1 MRFGK
6 LPRANSLSLKVL
18 LAFLAG
24 TVLSI
29 ALMVV
34 VAFVTIRSG
43 VLARTD
49 LVDLA
54 QDLAEKIRFDD
65 QGRPVSLEADEAKL
79 AWIFDSLQRETG
91 YRVLDAHGQVALR
104 SGDGPGFW
112 ASGSESVQ
120 RARGRFEFA
129 HDGAAMFGATGWVE
143 HAGRT
148 WYLQVVASSR
158 LMELLH
164 RVALPL
170 VGVGILVFSLVMF
183 LAFGLLAFI
192 TLRYTLEPLRDLSES
207 AAAIAPKS
215 IHARLKT
222 DAVPAEIAPLVESFN
237 HVLARLERGY
247 RLQQEF
253 LGNAAHELKTPL
265 ALIRAQIELGEEREN
280 DRASLLRDVEY
291 MTRQVQQLLR
301 LAEVSDAHNYLIA
314 PVRVSEVAHEVVGYL
329 QRMAEAAQVRLAA
342 PEGNGDVVWYADR
355 GALFTLLK
363 NLLENAIQHAPMG
376 TDIRVDVQANSMT
389 VRDFGPGVD
398 LEHLPLL
405 SRRFWRGAHRR
416 DLGAGLGLAIC
427 QEIALAHGWALS
439 AERADPGMRFW
450 VSVSAGHE
458 GDLAPRNSGFIL
470 P

>member
-1 MRFGK
+1 MRSGK
-6 LPRANSLSLKVL
+6 STRAHSLSLKVL

-29 ALMVV
+29 ALVVV
-34 VAFVTIRSG
+34 VAFAAIRSDL
-43 VLARTD
+43 LARTD

-54 QDLAEKIRFDD
+54 QDLASKVRFDGHG
-65 QGRPVSLEADEAKL
+65 QPVGLEPDEDKL

-91 YRVLDAHGQVALR
+91 YRVLDADGQVVLR
-104 SGDGPGFW
+104 SGNGPGFW
-112 ASGSESVQ
+112 PSGGDAVQ
-120 RARGRFEFA
+120 QARDRFEFE
-129 HDGAAMFGATGWVE
+129 HDGAAMFGATSRME
-143 HAGRT
+143 NAGRN
-148 WYLQVVASSR
+148 WYLQVVASAR

-170 VGVGILVFSLVMF
+170 VGVGILVFSLVML
-183 LAFGLLAFI
+183 LAFGLLAFV
-192 TLRYTLEPLRDLSES
+192 TLRYTLKPLRDLSDS

-237 HVLARLERGY
+237 HVLERLERGY

-265 ALIRAQIELGEEREN
+265 ALIRAQIELREDGEN
-280 DRASLLRDVEY
+280 DRASLLSDVEY

-314 PVRVSEVAHEVVGYL
+314 PVRMGEVTQEVVAYL
-329 QRMAEAAQVRLAA
+329 QRMAEAAKVSLAVPA
-342 PEGNGDVVWYADR
+342 GDVDVIWYADR

-363 NLLENAIQHAPMG
+363 NLLENAIQHAPAG
-376 TDIRVDVQANSMT
+376 TDVRVDVQTDSMT

-405 SRRFWRGAHRR
+405 SQRFWRGAHRR

-427 QEIALAHGWALS
+427 QEIAMAHGWDLS
-439 AERADPGMRFW
+439 AERADPGMRFRL
-450 VSVSAGHE
+450 SV
-458 GDLAPRNSGFIL
+458 APRGDGEPWSLGS
-470 P
+470 